1 MESKSEKWQLKR
13 IGTMSFIN
21 DECDNVKQSDKSFF
35 LNIIKNIFLEVI
47 ADFKELE
54 GTIENMKAISFP
66 KEEVVNGITS
76 VDYPSDNE
84 TEINVFI
91 PIEINYWKGK
101 STHIYRKSFSTIEE
115 CQAFFDNMHKED
127 SGERWGTMLCD
138 YRTAKWEYK
147 ENGDLLMMVNHDGAI
162 VEYICM
168 NCGRKIKK

>member
-1 MESKSEKWQLKR
+1 MKNIEIVEIGYPQSIIKR
-13 IGTMSFIN
+13 ENEPISLIGTECLVSQLQTRIN
-21 DECDNVKQSDKSFF
+21 
-35 LNIIKNIFLEVI
+35 
-47 ADFKELE
+47 ELE